1 MWKVFWCG
9 IAVSGLFLAVGVWA
23 ASTSTFLYR
32 HPRAR
37 DIRIV
42 LDKRTGSPV
51 VEAVV
56 YPTKPALLNSKEP
69 EPRVLISETKFD
81 FGTMDPLA
89 DGRHEFELRNVGL
102 GVLKL
107 KVGASTCKC
116 TVGGVSKNEVQPGET
131 AHVSLQWNTGKKQS
145 LFEQSAQ
152 ILTNDPLRKE
162 INLVVTGKVRMLI
175 GLDRSTIRLP
185 AVEPGSPLR
194 FEVLVY
200 SQMWEDFAIEDLE
213 SPVAGLEW
221 QAEDVE
227 PASVPGLEAK
237 AVQRLTVTM
246 PCPAVQGAFQ
256 EMLRLQVR
264 SNQTD
269 ASLHSVDLQ
278 VESSV
283 LRRLSIYGPGIDSEG
298 VIDLGTVPQGAGKKL
313 KLLVKVRD
321 EQRDLGQPKIEISP
335 DFLQA
340 RLSPH
345 PGGEDTGLYDLHIE
359 LSRGT
364 PACQYL
370 SSPIGRLAIVTDHPR
385 IGTVELKVSFAV
397 LGRE

>member
-9 IAVSGLFLAVGVWA
+9 SAVIGLFLAVGVWA

-42 LDKRTGSPV
+42 IDKRTGSPV
-51 VEAVV
+51 VEAAVN
-56 YPTKPALLNSKEP
+56 PTARASLQSSEP

-81 FGTMDPLA
+81 FGTMDPLS

-102 GVLKL
+102 GALTL

-131 AHVSLQWNTGKKQS
+131 AKVSLEWNTGKKQA

-152 ILTNDPLRKE
+152 IVTNDPLRKE
-162 INLVVTGKVRMLI
+162 INLAVTGKVRMLI
-175 GLDRSTIRLP
+175 GLDHSTIRLP

-194 FEVLVY
+194 FEAFVY
-200 SQMWEDFAIEDLE
+200 SQMWEDFVIEDLE

-221 QAEDVE
+221 QAEEIE
-227 PASVPGLEAK
+227 PASVPRLEAK
-237 AVQRLTVTM
+237 AIQRVTVTM

-256 EMLRLQVR
+256 EMLRLQIR
-264 SNQTD
+264 SSETD
-269 ASLHSVDLQ
+269 AALHAVDLQ

-283 LRRLSIYGPGIDSEG
+283 LRRLAIYGPGIDSEG
-298 VIDLGTVPQGAGKKL
+298 MIDLGTVPEGAGKKL
-313 KLLVKVRD
+313 KLLVKIRD
-321 EQRDLGQPKIEISP
+321 ERRELGQPKLEISP
-335 DFLQA
+335 DFLEA
-340 RLSPH
+340 RIEPH
-345 PGGEDTGLYDLHIE
+345 EGGEKSGLYDLHIE
-359 LSRGT
+359 LPRGT

-370 SSPIGRLAIVTDHPR
+370 SSPIGRLAIVTEHPR
-385 IGTVELKVSFAV
+385 IGTVELKLSFAV
-397 LGRE
+397 LGQE